1 MFNTCNII
9 FLFFVLLTLSILSI
23 TSCCKCDAF
32 SKAKVNDLT
41 KQASGAEDKTKTKEE
56 EQKEDA
62 LSEEKEEKIDPVR
75 NYKLVGVYFVNKEPR
90 IIIKNS
96 SNPELGTVELKEGEY
111 LDENESIVVSK
122 IYFSPTVKVELTD
135 GDGYSYV
142 MKPQTTVD
150 KSGSASGSKGTYSR
164 SVPSH
169 FTGSQPKSRFNKK
182 PETAPTQGNTEADNS
197 QPKKKEE
204 TPEQEAQAKVT
215 GDQTQAPSQ
224 ESTTGTQTN
233 PSSQAGVQVQDKVPP
248 QTQVPPPSTTV
259 TPDAIKGVDTRPKN
273 PFGE

>member
-9 FLFFVLLTLSILSI
+9 FLFLVLLTLSILSI

-62 LSEEKEEKIDPVR
+62 LSEDKEEKTDPIR
-75 NYKLVGVYFVNKEPR
+75 NYKLIGVYFVNKEPR

-111 LDENESIVVSK
+111 LDEEESIVVSR

-135 GDGYSYV
+135 VDGYSYV
-142 MKPQTTVD
+142 MKPQTTAD

-169 FTGSQPKSRFNKK
+169 FTGSPAKSRFNKQ
-182 PETAPTQGNTEADNS
+182 PETALTQGKAETDNLQS
-197 QPKKKEE
+197 KKKEE
-204 TPEQEAQAKVT
+204 TPEQE
-215 GDQTQAPSQ
+215 TQPPQ
-224 ESTTGTQTN
+224 ESTATTQVN
-233 PSSQAGVQVQDKVPP
+233 PSSQTVQVQDKVPP